1 MATQN
6 PHLGRVMSEI
16 QTGAEHP
23 RSDNSGAHQGK
34 HPAGRAQ
41 RAKASSP
48 WSVRGVSR
56 EARAKAVKAASRR
69 RETLGEWVTN
79 ALTQIANEELG
90 SGPRSE
96 TTQSAPASLP
106 ASPSP
111 DQSPLG
117 KALLALAKRFEKT
130 EKRDGAITA
139 LARRIDIAENNG
151 MTLSVMAE
159 RVDVVEHRARALTLL
174 VDRLETAYRRKKAL
188 LALMESVAEHAERGE
203 ERIAAA
209 TRGLADMTSELQSAL
224 SRNSAQTNQHISQS
238 IMPLEKALK
247 ALDNKL
253 SAAIMAPQPVA
264 PVVTTA
270 LSQFYGNPGE
280 AAGPTVAP
288 ARGTAKRTTMGPII
302 EEPAVSNRR

>member
-34 HPAGRAQ
+34 HPAGSAQ

-56 EARAKAVKAASRR
+56 EARAKAAKAASRR

-79 ALTQIANEELG
+79 ALIQIANNELG
-90 SGPRSE
+90 SGPRSA
-96 TTQSAPASLP
+96 TTQSAP

-159 RVDVVEHRARALTLL
+159 RIDVVEHRARALTLL

-188 LALMESVAEHAERGE
+188 LALMESVAEHAERGD

-288 ARGTAKRTTMGPII
+288 ATGTAKRTTMGPII
-302 EEPAVSNRR
+302 EEPPVSNRR